1 MDNSQGQQ
9 MAAPRSQ
16 QGAIRLP
23 PLASL
28 IEGAERQH
36 QRHQHQNQ
44 NQNQNHHH
52 HYQQQQQQLVHS
64 QHRPLPASY
73 SDYISDHSRNTG
85 TFGNEGRRSQS
96 HYLHSNGSDSS
107 SSNIG
112 SGSGSVSGSLVTLP
126 HALSPSSTH
135 SGRQPQPPPPY
146 RSSTTIVPS
155 RSYHRQQR
163 THHPPQQ
170 QHHSL
175 SAMGGMHY
183 QHHHTVEKASKYL
196 PPPPPQ
202 QQPSSSFSQKNVK
215 QEEHHA
221 AERRQSPPD
230 IIRWKP
236 LAQCST
242 DRVSIQE
249 TRLMTA
255 AAKAAAVKA
264 ASTAVASMVK
274 RIGKASKRSLAPH
287 HQHNNQ
293 GSSSSYSGTAM
304 AVDSSGNTAAANGGR
319 PPNKHKRGKMSA
331 SSANEGGHRRSDGA
345 EGGADRPNGTGT
357 SGSAAKRLKGQ
368 YSSNASSSSASAYAS
383 GGGPSGGSSLSLGPM
398 TCVNCGTTKTPLWR
412 RDPRNQPICNACGLY
427 LKSYGKM
434 RPLSLKLAQKRAEQA
449 RASSFSSLHNGTSD
463 CGGSSSGQP
472 TATAG
477 GKGDMGEG
485 TCPGDGTCNGK
496 GGGPSCDGC
505 PAYNQKHLPH
515 SSRMFGGSSGGGG
528 ARRLTAAER
537 AAAIA
542 NGAATDEHGNIVG
555 PIPESAIGPGRVP
568 PSVAEAIAASL
579 AAPMLTKDGNGRTV
593 STGSDSGNRSAS
605 CGDSGG
611 GGDSGSR
618 SPVSLSAAS
627 VGGSANL
634 VVDGVALANERAVCF
649 NCGTDYTPLWRR
661 DAEGHLAC
669 NACGLYYKLHNKHR
683 PISLKRSSI
692 QRRRRWVPILRVD
705 DQQDSQ
711 IDTSPSA
718 HDANAQGLEESD
730 QDDEKMLLGHYD
742 NSSAGELNPEENQER
757 GSPVL
762 ITLSP
767 EQHQHQHQNR
777 NQNHHEQDQEEEEEE
792 EQQQH
797 SAEGDDES
805 VSLSPSPSASAST
818 NTNASA
824 ATGLQLLVKSAEL
837 SPPLAALPTDPMEVE
852 KCRAELQ
859 RECSRLQALLEK
871 STTLLESLNK
881 AAKATKAPARAPS
894 SSSL

>member
-1 MDNSQGQQ
+1 
-9 MAAPRSQ
+9 MASPRSQ

-44 NQNQNHHH
+44 NQNHHH
-52 HYQQQQQQLVHS
+52 NHYQQQHQQHQHQQQHQQLVHS
-64 QHRPLPASY
+64 QHRPSPAPY
-73 SDYISDHSRNTG
+73 SDYFADQARNPG
-85 TFGNEGRRSQS
+85 TFGNDGRRSQS

-107 SSNIG
+107 NSNIG
-112 SGSGSVSGSLVTLP
+112 SGSASVNGSLVTPP

-155 RSYHRQQR
+155 RPYHHQHR
-163 THHPPQQ
+163 THPHHHPPQQ
-170 QHHSL
+170 QQQHHAL
-175 SAMGGMHY
+175 SPMGGMHY

-196 PPPPPQ
+196 PPP
-202 QQPSSSFSQKNVK
+202 QQPSSSFSQQKMK

-221 AERRQSPPD
+221 AEQRHSPPD

-236 LAQCST
+236 LAQSST
-242 DRVSIQE
+242 DRVSIKE

-274 RIGKASKRSLAPH
+274 RIGKSSKRSIAPH

-293 GSSSSYSGTAM
+293 GSPASYSGAAM
-304 AVDSSGNTAAANGGR
+304 AVDSSGSTAAANGGR
-319 PPNKHKRGKMSA
+319 LPPNKHKRGKMSA
-331 SSANEGGHRRSDGA
+331 SGANEGGDRRSDAA
-345 EGGADRPNGTGT
+345 EGAADRPNGTGT
-357 SGSAAKRLKGQ
+357 GGSAAKRLKGQ
-368 YSSNASSSSASAYAS
+368 QHSSNASFSSASAHAS
-383 GGGPSGGSSLSLGPM
+383 GGGPAGSISLSLGPM

-434 RPLSLKLAQKRAEQA
+434 RPLSLNLAQRRAEQA
-449 RASSFSSLHNGTSD
+449 RASSFSSLHNGASD
-463 CGGSSSGQP
+463 CGGGSSGQ
-472 TATAG
+472 ATAAAG
-477 GKGDMGEG
+477 GRGDVGEG

-515 SSRMFGGSSGGGG
+515 SSRMFSNGSGSGGG

-579 AAPMLTKDGNGRTV
+579 ASPMLTKDGSGRT
-593 STGSDSGNRSAS
+593 GSAGSAGSGNRSAS
-605 CGDSGG
+605 CGDSGGGGG

-627 VGGSANL
+627 VGGSGNL

-711 IDTSPSA
+711 MDASPSA
-718 HDANAQGLEESD
+718 HDADAQGLEESD
-730 QDDEKMLLGHYD
+730 QADEKMMLGHYD
-742 NSSAGELNPEENQER
+742 NSSAGELNPEEEQEGQEQEQ

-767 EQHQHQHQNR
+767 EQHQNQKQ
-777 NQNHHEQDQEEEEEE
+777 NQNHHEQDQEEEQ
-792 EQQQH
+792 QQQH

-805 VSLSPSPSASAST
+805 VSLSPSPSASAT
-818 NTNASA
+818 A
-824 ATGLQLLVKSAEL
+824 GLQLLVRSAEL
-837 SPPLAALPTDPMEVE
+837 SPPLATLPTDPMEVE

-881 AAKATKAPARAPS
+881 AAKASKAQAPS
-894 SSSL
+894 SPSL